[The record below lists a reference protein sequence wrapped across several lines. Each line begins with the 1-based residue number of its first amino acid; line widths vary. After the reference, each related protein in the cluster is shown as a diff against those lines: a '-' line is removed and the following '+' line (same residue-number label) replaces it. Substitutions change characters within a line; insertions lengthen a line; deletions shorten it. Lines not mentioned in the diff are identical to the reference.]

1 MKEQNLDRANLG
13 SVIPGRLWE
22 GKGWNGRERERSE
35 LVVMRRSFVAILLVF
50 VSAACAARLPIVV
63 DPAYPTFLFPSV
75 PEEYEGTRLA
85 SFHQEA
91 WTYLQLGDLLGSEA
105 RYTALLAE
113 SPSFYPGITGL
124 GWVRLGQENYREA
137 DEYFTR
143 ATEMVPNY
151 VSGLVGRGRAMLG
164 LNRLQDAISSFEAAL
179 VVEPGLPGVERE
191 VEGLRFTVVTE
202 QLGVAR
208 AAAASGDFDAAR
220 TVYEQ
225 VIAASPDSA
234 FLHLELARVER
245 GQGNLMEALGHVEQ
259 SVRLDSLDTEAF
271 ILLGEIHE
279 LNADLESALSSYER
293 AVEVE
298 PNDVAIQNVNRVREL
313 ILLSGL
319 PRQFGEISSKASATR
334 GDLAVLIGV
343 RFSDFISQSGTQ
355 PVIITDT
362 REHWGSE
369 WIQTV
374 VAVGIMDVDAAYR
387 FDPSGLIRRGEL
399 AEVLVNM
406 LDLLEVDSLGLGGF
420 ASGVT
425 LNFSDMS
432 EAHLNYPAARRAVE
446 AGLLMEVED
455 GKFQPSRAVT
465 GLEATEVIGRLSDLV
480 SNSP

>member
-1 MKEQNLDRANLG
+1 
-13 SVIPGRLWE
+13 
-22 GKGWNGRERERSE
+22 
-35 LVVMRRSFVAILLVF
+35 MRRSFVAILLVF
-50 VSAACAARLPIVV
+50 VSGACAARLPIVV

-75 PEEYEGTRLA
+75 SGEYEGTRLA

-91 WTYLQLGDLLGSEA
+91 WTYLQLGDLLRSEA

-113 SPSFYPGITGL
+113 SPSFYPAITGL
-124 GWVRLGQENYREA
+124 GWVKLGQENYREA

-143 ATEMVPNY
+143 ATEMAPTY
-151 VSGLVGRGRAMLG
+151 VSGLVGRGQAMLG
-164 LNRLQDAISSFEAAL
+164 LNRLRDAISSFEAAL
-179 VVEPGLPGVERE
+179 AVEPGLPGVARE

-220 TVYEQ
+220 SVYEQ
-225 VIAASPDSA
+225 IIAASPDSA

-245 GQGNLMEALGHVEQ
+245 GQGNLVEALGHAEE
-259 SVRLDSLDTEAF
+259 SVRLDSLDVEAF

-279 LNADLESALSSYER
+279 LNADLDFALSSYER

-313 ILLSGL
+313 LFLSGL
-319 PRQFGEISSKASATR
+319 PRQFGEISSTASATR

-343 RFSDFISQSGTQ
+343 RFAEFILQTGTQ

-387 FDPSGLIRRGEL
+387 FDPSSLIRRGEL

-406 LDLLEVDSLGLGGF
+406 LDLLELNSFGVSDF
-420 ASGVT
+420 ASGT
-425 LNFSDMS
+425 ALNFSDMS
-432 EAHLNYPAARRAVE
+432 EAHLNYPAARRVVE
-446 AGLLMEVED
+446 AGLLTEVED

-465 GLEATEVIGRLSDLV
+465 GLEVTEVIGRLSDLI
-480 SNSP
+480 SNSR